1 MRLLEAT
8 IQKQFNSLEE
18 IFGLFSSKL
27 SYKEEEHGKNNNEW
41 IEK

>member
-1 MRLLEAT
+1 MRLLVAT

-18 IFGLFSSKL
+18 MVGLFSSRL
-27 SYKEEEHGKNNNEW
+27 SYKEEKHEKSNNEW